1 MQDLGIAFQTAVGDS
16 GGNLDGR
23 TPLPSNWL
31 MKRNCSLSPRQ
42 VAWFYFSI
50 ACFSIAVAAF
60 VTVWHG
66 AWLVLPFA
74 SLELAGLGI
83 ALLAYARHATDYER
97 VCVTD
102 GMLVVETA
110 SASRITR
117 EVFNP
122 HWVRVELGE
131 SFRAL
136 VVLRSDKRTVR
147 VGSYLDPYRRRK
159 FAQELVAALHGIRT
173 GCDAGQGGD
182 RFESAD

>member
-23 TPLPSNWL
+23 APLPNNDWL
-31 MKRNCSLSPRQ
+31 MKRNCSLTPRQ
-42 VAWFYFSI
+42 VGWFYFSI
-50 ACFSIAVAAF
+50 VCFSTAIAVFF
-60 VTVWHG
+60 VAWQG

-74 SLELAGLGI
+74 GLELLGLGI
-83 ALLAYARHATDYER
+83 ALLVHARHAADYER
-97 VCVTD
+97 VSLTD

-122 HWVRVELGE
+122 RWVRVELGE

-136 VVLRSDKRTVR
+136 VVLRSDKRIVR
-147 VGSYLDPYRRRK
+147 VGLYLDPYRRRK
-159 FAQELVAALHGIRT
+159 FAQELAAALQRV
-173 GCDAGQGGD
+173 
-182 RFESAD
+182 